1 MHIRL
6 HSMIAWSL
14 ALLGG
19 GAMTA
24 GEPGGVP
31 PVQVIRAP
39 AWSQGDAV
47 REGAAEFVI
56 LMEIARQQKA
66 PAKGGLIGVGD
77 RRGLFAPGAEAAL
90 HRAVLQGVPVVK
102 LAAGGRVL
110 PAPHGLFLD
119 GQGLP
124 EQEAGA
130 VLARCFEKHGA
141 LPAVG
146 EAAPE
151 REVGRLREKLRRY
164 QDEFTLAAGTRLAVR

>member
-1 MHIRL
+1 MHSVFIL
-6 HSMIAWSL
+6 GL
-14 ALLGG
+14 AFFGVGVL
-19 GAMTA
+19 AA
-24 GEPGGVP
+24 GEG
-31 PVQVIRAP
+31 PVVATTQVIRAP
-39 AWSQGDAV
+39 VWSQGDAV
-47 REGAAEFVI
+47 REGAAEFMI
-56 LMEIARQQKA
+56 LMEIARLQKA

-110 PAPHGLFLD
+110 AAPHGLFLD

-124 EQEAGA
+124 EQEACA
-130 VLARCFEKHGA
+130 VLVRCVEKHGT
-141 LPAVG
+141 LPVVG

-151 REVGRLREKLRRY
+151 REIGRLREQLRRY